1 MQNKKQSIINRKWL
15 YLATILGFM
24 SAVGAYAAT
33 TPQLNQT
40 ISDGARSV
48 DIVDAGGSPVAS
60 PTANFGAL
68 TFSFDTQDA
77 TSTGIFT
84 ASQKIRVSN
93 PTSTATWS
101 VNIAGSAPTA
111 LWTAGGNT
119 YDFNDSSGYTD
130 GADTDSKGGQMTIDP
145 SGATIA
151 GVSGCS
157 TSNVTAGASDSFIE
171 TTNNSIDLFSG
182 ASGAATYCRWDLTG
196 VNLTQKIPA
205 GQPSGSYALSMTIT
219 VS

>member
-1 MQNKKQSIINRKWL
+1 MKKQKTGLNSKKWL
-15 YLATILGFM
+15 FLAISLIF
-24 SAVGAYAAT
+24 VGGTTAYAAT

-40 ISDGARSV
+40 INDGSKSV
-48 DIVDAGGSPVAS
+48 DIVDGSGSPVAS

-68 TFSFDTQDA
+68 TFSFATQDA
-77 TSTGIFT
+77 TATGIFT
-84 ASQKIRVSN
+84 SSQKIRVYN
-93 PTSTATWS
+93 PTSTATWA

-111 LWTAGGNT
+111 TWTSGSNH
-119 YDFNDSSGYTD
+119 YDFNDSAGYTD
-130 GADTDSKGGQMTIDP
+130 GADTDSYGGQMTVDP

-157 TSNVTAGASDSFIE
+157 TSNVTAGTSDSFIE
-171 TTNNSIDLFSG
+171 GTNNSIDIFSG

-196 VNLTQKIPA
+196 IDLTQKIPA
-205 GQPSGSYALSMTIT
+205 GQVSGSYTLSMTIT